1 MKLRIYTPEDHPM
14 LAQWWEGH
22 GWPVLSPAILPKLGV
37 IAANAEG
44 EDVAAGFAYMDNSVG
59 VAMLEWVVTNPKAS
73 PMQSLRGINAVVE
86 FLKAE
91 VKELGYGVMLT
102 SCRQP
107 SLVKVYERHGFAKT
121 DEGVTHLLTI
131 L

>member
-1 MKLRIYTPEDHPM
+1 MKLRLYVPEDHAT
-14 LAQWWEGH
+14 LAKWWEGH
-22 GWPVLSPAILPKLGV
+22 GWPVLSPAVLPKLGV
-37 IAANAEG
+37 VAGNDDG
-44 EDVAAGFAYMDNSVG
+44 DVAAGFAYMDNSVG
-59 VAMLEWVVTNPKAS
+59 VAMMEWVVTNPAAS

-91 VKELGYGVMLT
+91 VKALGYGVMLT

-107 SLVKVYERHGFAKT
+107 GLVKLYERQGFSKT